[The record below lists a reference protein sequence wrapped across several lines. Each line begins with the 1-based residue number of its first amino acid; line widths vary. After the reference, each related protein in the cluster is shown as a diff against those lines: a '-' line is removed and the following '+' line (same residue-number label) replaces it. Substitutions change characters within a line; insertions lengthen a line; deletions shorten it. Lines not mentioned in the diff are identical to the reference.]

1 MESHKIDSI
10 IKEVLQ
16 REQKKQEECPSEEII
31 ASFID
36 HQLPESFVETVER
49 HLAQCPLCRHLVSN
63 LVKIEEPVFEKDNKL
78 YAYLKNLSQS
88 LLNEVG
94 TIKDALEVSLVWVK
108 GQLSLLTTNGNLNL
122 NLSHALVRNSAIVGQ
137 DSIAPIT
144 KKFPEF
150 EVSIQINGHKDN
162 LCDIWLNIYGE
173 KIKNNPLRMELLQ
186 DQKIL
191 QAHPIKNGKIRLEE
205 ISPAKYNIRIRK
217 KQNTLANLYLHIKQN

>member
-1 MESHKIDSI
+1 MESHKIDGI

-16 REQKKQEECPSEEII
+16 REQQKKEECPSEEMI

-36 HQLPESFVETVER
+36 RHLPEPLVEKVEK
-49 HLAQCPLCRHLVSN
+49 HLAQCSTCRLLVCD
-63 LVKIEEPVFEKDNKL
+63 LVKIEEPVFVKDNKF
-78 YAYLKNLSQS
+78 YAYLKNLTQS

-94 TIKDALEVSLVWVK
+94 TIKDALEVSLVWIK
-108 GQLSLLTTNGNLNL
+108 GQLSLLRTNGNLNL
-122 NLSHALVRNSAIVGQ
+122 NLSHALVRNSTTVTQ

-162 LCDIWLNIYGE
+162 LCDIWLNIYGD
-173 KIKNNPLRMELLQ
+173 KIKNDPLRMELMK